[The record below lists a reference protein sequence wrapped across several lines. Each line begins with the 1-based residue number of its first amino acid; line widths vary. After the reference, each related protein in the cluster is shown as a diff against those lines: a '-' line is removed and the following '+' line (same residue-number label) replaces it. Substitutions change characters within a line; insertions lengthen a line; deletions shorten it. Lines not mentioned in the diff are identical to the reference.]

1 MNLFDQC
8 QHIGTKTQIKSYTW
22 TDDGCIVPDTQ
33 HQTFRLLFLQK
44 LSNKV
49 KFCHI

>member
-1 MNLFDQC
+1 MFILN
-8 QHIGTKTQIKSYTW
+8 QHIGTKTQIKSDTW
-22 TDDGCIVPDTQ
+22 TDNSCIVPYAQ